1 MKKIGMGI
9 SILLFACVLA
19 LSSSGMG
26 MLVLAIGAI
35 GLIWSIAGFMEKD

>member
-19 LSSSGMG
+19 LCSSGMG
-26 MLVLAIGAI
+26 MLILAIGAV
-35 GLIWSIAGFMEKD
+35 GLIWSIAGFLEKE

>member
-19 LSSSGMG
+19 LCSSGMS
-26 MLVLAIGAI
+26 MVVLAVGAV
-35 GLIWSIAGFMEKD
+35 GLIWSIVGYLEK

>member
-19 LSSSGMG
+19 LCSSGME
-26 MLVLAIGAI
+26 MLVLGVGVI
-35 GLIWSIAGFMEKD
+35 GLVWSIAGFVEKK

>member
-9 SILLFACVLA
+9 SILLFACVLG

-26 MLVLAIGAI
+26 MLVLGVGAV
-35 GLIWSIAGFMEKD
+35 GLIWSIAGFLEKE